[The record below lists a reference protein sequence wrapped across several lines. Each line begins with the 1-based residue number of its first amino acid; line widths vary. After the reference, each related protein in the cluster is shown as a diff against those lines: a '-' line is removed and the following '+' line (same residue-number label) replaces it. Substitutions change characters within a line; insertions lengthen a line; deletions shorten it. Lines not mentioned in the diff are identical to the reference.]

1 SVTHRNSL
9 NMAELR
15 EPKLWRK
22 LFGREVTDSESTV
35 FSRTI
40 EGGGGVLVLRAA
52 NTEIPRAMK
61 ILDVHE
67 SDNVHDLFKSRDHGG
82 YDEVDVSSRG
92 ERGGRVDSAEQVAN
106 SAVPLTR
113 TSAIPTTETS
123 RTQPTPGP
131 DREEVLRLHEE
142 QMDVG
147 KRVVEIGKAR
157 VRRF

>member
-1 SVTHRNSL
+1 MTYERIVAVYDQASKARDAARALEASGFPPGDVSVTHRNSL

-67 SDNVHDLFKSRDHGG
+67 SD
-82 YDEVDVSSRG
+82 
-92 ERGGRVDSAEQVAN
+92 
-106 SAVPLTR
+106 
-113 TSAIPTTETS
+113 
-123 RTQPTPGP
+123 
-131 DREEVLRLHEE
+131 
-142 QMDVG
+142 
-147 KRVVEIGKAR
+147 
-157 VRRF
+157 